1 MEGNLMAY
9 RNGTYV
15 AFNGCGTTD
24 PTEGDLKYYALLKAW
39 NKSNK
44 FDFSFSDS
52 HEKTYSVLD
61 TSRKETLKNRLLERL
76 RHSKQFLLII
86 TENSSWNRGLLNWEI
101 EKAVDNYGLP
111 IIVAYTMCEIVRST
125 SPYKKYWPSKL
136 KEKIDA
142 DNVKT
147 IHIPFKQKIII
158 EALEQFDINNK
169 PKYTVTI
176 YKDSVYKKHGII

>member
-1 MEGNLMAY
+1 MAY

-39 NKSNK
+39 NKSHR

-52 HEKTYSVLD
+52 HEKTYSVVD
-61 TSRKETLKNRLLERL
+61 TSKKETLKNRLLERL
-76 RHSKQFLLII
+76 RNSKQFLLII
-86 TENSSWNRGLLNWEI
+86 TKNSSWNRGILNWEI
-101 EKAVDNYGLP
+101 EKAVDNYGIP
-111 IIVAYTMCEIVRST
+111 IIVAYTMCEIVKNT

-142 DNVKT
+142 GEVKT
-147 IHIPFKQKIII
+147 IHIPFKQAIII
-158 EALEQFDINNK
+158 EALEQFDIKNK
-169 PKYTVTI
+169 PKYTITV
-176 YKDSVYKKHGII
+176 YNDSVYKKHGII